1 MSFNFN
7 RDEFVL
13 NMNLVV
19 DEFVNCMLCENVVDR
34 DTADEMRRYLAHIE
48 MEKSM
53 PKTIRERIAALFG
66 SQPDSGKYRIIISRI
81 SPWFTQPQN
90 ETSDARTRRDNNDAT
105 MADSAR
111 PISTR
116 RIRPNSERTDNNA

>member
-13 NMNLVV
+13 YMNLVL
-19 DEFVNCMLCENVVDR
+19 DDFVNCMLYENVVDR
-34 DTADEMRRYLAHIE
+34 DTADEMRRYFAHLEI
-48 MEKSM
+48 EKSM

-66 SQPDSGKYRIIISRI
+66 SQPESGKYRIIISRI
-81 SPWFTQPQN
+81 SPWFTQPSN
-90 ETSDARTRRDNNDAT
+90 EPTDARTRRDNNDAT

-116 RIRPNSERTDNNA
+116 RIRPNPERTDNNA